1 MAQATRQAC
10 ADCGTTR
17 REVQWS
23 KLAQR
28 HTCLSCYLAYAPK
41 GPRRTPYRRPQPPP
55 PTARARAERK
65 LMAAMEKVAPTGY
78 IKGGLASTCPL
89 CRMTLWAYIGDEQ
102 TELEC
107 WSGCNEALIRRELRL

>member
-1 MAQATRQAC
+1 
-10 ADCGTTR
+10 
-17 REVQWS
+17 
-23 KLAQR
+23 
-28 HTCLSCYLAYAPK
+28 
-41 GPRRTPYRRPQPPP
+41 
-55 PTARARAERK
+55 
-65 LMAAMEKVAPTGY
+65 MAAMERVAPTGY